1 MHQPFHRNHLPP
13 EITAPIFHRNITS
26 FKNICTLTAGP
37 HSVPHIYGTGLSDWV
52 LSRNSCFIIS
62 HQPGW
67 SQCFCSLCASG
78 GVLEHPLGWCSETFR
93 KIDAFF
99 FFFLEVARKRW
110 LNENSLF
117 FKYTYTRWREK
128 RNLTF
133 GTGIWSWPGVHGS
146 FYLSRLWFP
155 F

>member
-99 FFFLEVARKRW
+99 FFFWRLLGNRDWMKIVCFLNTPTHDEGKKEILLLGQEYDLDLEFMD
-110 LNENSLF
+110 LF
-117 FKYTYTRWREK
+117 T
-128 RNLTF
+128 
-133 GTGIWSWPGVHGS
+133 
-146 FYLSRLWFP
+146 
-155 F
+155 